1 VCGDVGAEWEA
12 RQRVRDRRVLL
23 IGRGGGV
30 RVLVFGSRGIGS
42 TVLRAVA
49 FVLEM
54 PLLWSERE
62 E

>member
-1 VCGDVGAEWEA
+1 MCGDVGAEGEA

-23 IGRGGGV
+23 RGRGGEV

-42 TVLRAVA
+42 TVLQAVA

-54 PLLWSERE
+54 PLR
-62 E
+62 